1 MSCIYPVFASSGD
14 QTRASMD
21 LLDSGSSNMFL
32 VKVIF
37 SDKVLVEKKH
47 GNGSWCCGVVVK
59 EALSNGSSP
68 TTSNNQTPTQ
78 SYSLEMSGGLDIIGS
93 NSTGSFEANA
103 WRFGL
108 QAAKFTLPGP
118 VTAWALLPDEACRC
132 KQEFTI
138 VHLCTSCT
146 SCLHLPLQQS
156 V

>member
-1 MSCIYPVFASSGD
+1 MLYRSTFIQLYLRKWAAVASSGD

-21 LLDSGSSNMFL
+21 LLDSGSSKMFL

-47 GNGSWCCGVVVK
+47 GNGSWCCGVSVVK

-78 SYSLEMSGGLDIIGS
+78 SYSLEMSGGLDPIGS
-93 NSTGSFEANA
+93 NSTRSFEANA

-118 VTAWALLPDEACRC
+118 VTAWALLPV
-132 KQEFTI
+132 QTG
-138 VHLCTSCT
+138 VHHS
-146 SCLHLPLQQS
+146 SPMH
-156 V
+156 